1 MTDTKLVT
9 TDPGAALAHFAATAQ
24 WHDVPAPVQRRIED
38 LFLDWMGS
46 ALAGKGA
53 RAVESVARFMESMGP
68 SDGPSELLTHRR
80 GTSPL
85 VAAAV
90 HAAVPLLPS

>member
-53 RAVESVARFMESMGP
+53 RGGECGALYGEHGP
-68 SDGPSELLTHRR
+68 
-80 GTSPL
+80 
-85 VAAAV
+85 V
-90 HAAVPLLPS
+90 